1 MANGEVSV
9 LLFLSKMEIVLKKFD
24 DSHID
29 GMVKIWNDV
38 VIDGIAFPQE
48 ETLTVEDV
56 KDFQKDLKKQE
67 KSKVS
72 VKSNQKNS
80 KKDNV

>member
-38 VIDGIAFPQE
+38 VIDGIAFPQ
-48 ETLTVEDV
+48 
-56 KDFQKDLKKQE
+56 
-67 KSKVS
+67 
-72 VKSNQKNS
+72 
-80 KKDNV
+80 